1 MCLPVILSLME
12 WRLESG
18 VGGGEGGCGGGGGSI
33 VLVGLGLLLCFSLRS
48 FCVSVPFA
56 FLMFRV
62 TFNDQHLVWLWLMVM
77 LALGWEFM
85 FFLLLC

>member
-1 MCLPVILSLME
+1 MCLPVTLSLME
-12 WRLESG
+12 WRPESG
-18 VGGGEGGCGGGGGSI
+18 VGEVGEKLWGRGGSI
-33 VLVGLGLLLCFSLRS
+33 VFVGLGLLLCFSLRS

-77 LALGWEFM
+77 LALGWDFM

>member
-1 MCLPVILSLME
+1 MCLPVTLSLRE
-12 WRLESG
+12 WRPDS
-18 VGGGEGGCGGGGGSI
+18 GGGREWKWWGRGGSI
-33 VLVGLGLLLCFSLRS
+33 VFVGLGLLLCFSLRS
-48 FCVSVPFA
+48 FCVSVTFA

-77 LALGWEFM
+77 LALGWDFM